1 MLTGRKSSTHK
12 AGDFRASLG
21 RFLRQISPRR
31 KRQLVLLLILM
42 LIGAVAELLSIGA
55 VLPFISVL
63 ANPEA
68 TAQMPFVA
76 RLMAATGLGLAQ
88 LPMAVS
94 IAFAGLVVL
103 AALARLSM
111 MSASIRYANGLGAEL
126 GENLYSRTL
135 QRPYSFHVS
144 QNTSVI
150 IGSVN
155 KVQKLIVGYV
165 QPMLAGATALV
176 VATAIVVLLVV
187 IDPLVAIVGA
197 LTFGICYF
205 LIAALVRKRLRE
217 NGMAIAR
224 TNDQRIQAI
233 QEGLGGIRD
242 VILDRAQPIYTRRF
256 ARIEHRLRRAQASS
270 QFVAAFPRVA
280 IEAIGMLLLVGFA
293 LYVSSSGRDFN
304 TILPTLGILAVGAAK
319 LMPLFQQVYAGWSAA
334 LSGQASVDDVLNL
347 LEYEPLPQPDL
358 EAIPFHDRI
367 QLRQVAFHYEA
378 STEPIEV
385 LHDIDLQIRRGEKI
399 GIIGATG
406 AGKSTLVDLLMGLLS
421 PTSGHFSVDG
431 IEVTPANA
439 AAWQKHVAHVPQSIF
454 LSDASVA
461 ENIAF
466 GVALS
471 DVDQARVEAVARIA
485 QIHEHVLT
493 LPDGYRTPVGERGVR
508 LSGGQRQR
516 VGIARALYKGCDV
529 LVLDEAT
536 SALDDAT
543 EQLVMAGVAES
554 AADMTV
560 IMIAHRLTTLRS
572 CGRIISLDAGHIV
585 RTCHYESLQNPQHV
599 IEPSDRLAETFKPS
613 RDYLK

>member
-1 MLTGRKSSTHK
+1 MSASSLRHSV
-12 AGDFRASLG
+12 RAL
-21 RFLRQISPRR
+21 LRQLTSRR
-31 KRQLVLLLILM
+31 RRQLGLLLILM

-76 RLMAATGLGLAQ
+76 RLMAATGLSLAQ

-94 IAFAGLVVL
+94 IAFAGLVVI
-103 AALARLSM
+103 AALARLTM

-126 GENLYSRTL
+126 GESLYSRTL
-135 QRPYSFHVS
+135 QRPNSFHVS

-155 KVQKLIVGYV
+155 KVQKLIVSYV

-176 VATAIVVLLVV
+176 VATAIVVLLVI

-197 LTFGICYF
+197 FTFGACYF
-205 LIAALVRKRLRE
+205 LIAALVRKRLRA
-217 NGMAIAR
+217 NGSAIAR

-358 EAIPFHDRI
+358 EAIPFSDAI
-367 QLRQVAFHYEA
+367 QLHQVGFHYEA
-378 STEPIEV
+378 AAAPIEV

-399 GIIGATG
+399 GIVGATG

-421 PTSGHFSVDG
+421 PTSGRFNVDG
-431 IEVTPANA
+431 IEITPANA
-439 AAWQKHVAHVPQSIF
+439 AAWQRHIAHVPQTIF

-466 GVALS
+466 GVALP
-471 DVDQARVEAVARIA
+471 DIDQVRLESVARIA

-516 VGIARALYKGCDV
+516 VGIARALYKGVDV

-543 EQLVMAGVAES
+543 EQLVIAGIADN
-554 AADMTV
+554 AANMTV
-560 IMIAHRLTTLRS
+560 VMIAHRLTTLKG
-572 CGRIISLDAGHIV
+572 CDRIVSLDAGHIV
-585 RTCHYESLQNPQHV
+585 RTCHYDSLQNSQYV
-599 IEPSDRLAETFKPS
+599 IESSDRIAETSKPS
-613 RDYLK
+613 RENVK